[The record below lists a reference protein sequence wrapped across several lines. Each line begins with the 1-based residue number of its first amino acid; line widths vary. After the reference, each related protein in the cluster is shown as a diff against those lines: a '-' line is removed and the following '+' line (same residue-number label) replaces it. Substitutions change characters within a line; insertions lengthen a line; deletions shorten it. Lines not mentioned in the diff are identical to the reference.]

1 MTLLRF
7 SVIQFLSKLRL
18 NTNSII
24 EYKRR
29 VPSEETVELGSN
41 PKLKRKF
48 SNWFHSNGPHL
59 LESFQHNLSF
69 QISGQWLF
77 LFKYISSV
85 N

>member
-7 SVIQFLSKLRL
+7 SVIQLLSELRL
-18 NTNSII
+18 NNSSII
-24 EYKRR
+24 EHKRR

-41 PKLKRKF
+41 PRLKRQF

-69 QISGQWLF
+69 QISRQ
-77 LFKYISSV
+77 
-85 N
+85 